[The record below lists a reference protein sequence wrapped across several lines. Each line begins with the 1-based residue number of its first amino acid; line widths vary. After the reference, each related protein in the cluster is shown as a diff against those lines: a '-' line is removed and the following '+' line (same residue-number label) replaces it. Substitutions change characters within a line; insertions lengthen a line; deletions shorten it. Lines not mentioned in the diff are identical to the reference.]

1 MVRVYGMSVVG
12 LPDPKEQP
20 ELMKD
25 FSEERKKKI
34 LRYMRTDSRKQGLG
48 AGILL
53 NHVLKQHGY
62 RMEDI
67 TYGSHGKPEIQ
78 GLFFNL
84 SHSHDYIL
92 CVVSEKPVGCDIE
105 KVGLLRPKV
114 ADRYFTSYEADYLNQ
129 FSDEEKAKVFY
140 RIWTMKESYT
150 KMTGEGIQSGLKRCE
165 FRMGDAVSVFLDGKR
180 CDCYIKEYDLDGYKV
195 SVCAEENHFS
205 EGIEFKSN
213 EGARIC

>member
-1 MVRVYGMSVVG
+1 MVQVYGLSVVG
-12 LPDPKEQP
+12 LPDPKERP

-53 NHVLKQHGY
+53 NQILKQHGY

-67 TYGSHGKPEIQ
+67 TYGPHGKPEIR

-92 CVVSEKPVGCDIE
+92 CAVSEKPVGCDIE
-105 KVGLLRPKV
+105 KVDLLRPRV
-114 ADRYFTSYEADYLNQ
+114 AERYFTAYETDYLNQ
-129 FSDEEKAKVFY
+129 GSDEEKAEEFY
-140 RIWTMKESYT
+140 RIWTMKESFT

-165 FRMGDAVSVFLDGKR
+165 FRMGDAVHVFLDGER
-180 CDCYIKEYDLDGYKV
+180 YNCHMKEYNLEGYKV
-195 SVCAEENHFS
+195 SVCAEESHFS
-205 EGIEFKSN
+205 EVIEFKLN
-213 EGARIC
+213 EGA